1 MDARKIVIAVVL
13 ITIVVFGWGAAMAVT
28 GHEAVIA
35 PLAPALGLTVQQ
47 VLRTVRSR
55 NATASTHPAAAVPD
69 KEDGAP

>member
-13 ITIVVFGWGAAMAVT
+13 ITMVVFGWGMGMTVM

-47 VLRTVRSR
+47 VLRTLRSR
-55 NATASTHPAAAVPD
+55 NASATAHRAAAVRD